1 MKQSYANARVVPIWF
16 DDATVTRLNEMALG
30 MQIPRNRIIRRMLEL
45 MLNDIDCGRML
56 YPEKQ

>member
-16 DDATVTRLNEMALG
+16 DDVTVTRLNEMALG

-45 MLNDIDCGRML
+45 MLKDIDCGRML

>member
-16 DDATVTRLNEMALG
+16 DDMTVTKLNEMALG

-56 YPEKQ
+56 YPEKR